1 MKPLFQPQLVN
12 GAEGDPVVYVDHLFE
27 GRAMLFDLGEIQSLP
42 ARKLLRLSHVFVSH
56 THMDHF
62 IGFDHLVR
70 VCLGRALALEMYGP
84 PGFVDQVA
92 HRLGGYTW
100 NLVEN
105 YDTDF
110 TLIVAEVDEGPGRRA
125 RFRCR
130 HRFEREDLEPRTF
143 PDGVLV
149 DEEAFRVRA
158 AVLDHSIPCL
168 GLALE
173 EKNHIN
179 IWKNRLDE
187 LGLPTGPWLQAL
199 KSAVRRGAPDD
210 TPFTVGWQDRDGE
223 HQREFALG
231 ELRERV
237 LRVVPGQKIA
247 YVVDTVYHEANAR
260 RIVALARDADILFI
274 ETVFLERDAD
284 RAARTR
290 HLTAAQAG
298 RLARAA
304 GAKRAVPMHF
314 SARYSDD
321 FDVLVKEFEEA
332 VGNG

>member
-1 MKPLFQPQLVN
+1 
-12 GAEGDPVVYVDHLFE
+12 VDHLFE
-27 GRAMLFDLGEIQSLP
+27 GRALLFDLGEIQSLP
-42 ARKLLRLSHVFVSH
+42 PRKLLRLSHVFVSH

-70 VCLGRALALEMYGP
+70 VCLGRPQTLEMYGP
-84 PGFVDQVA
+84 PGFIDQVG
-92 HRLGGYTW
+92 HRLAGYTW

-110 TLIVAEVDEGPGRRA
+110 TVIAAEVHEQEGRRA

-130 HRFEREDLEPRTF
+130 HRFTREELEPVAF
-143 PDGVLV
+143 PGGVLL

-158 AVLDHSIPCL
+158 ATLDHSIPCL
-168 GLALE
+168 GFALE

-179 IWKNRLDE
+179 VWKNRLDE
-187 LGLPTGPWLQAL
+187 LGLPTGPWLQSL
-199 KSAVRRGAPDD
+199 KSAVRRDEPGDAPIAVAWRDD
-210 TPFTVGWQDRDGE
+210 KGE
-223 HQREFALG
+223 HERRFTLG
-231 ELRERV
+231 ELRDRV

-247 YVVDTVYHEANAR
+247 YIVDVVYHEGNAR
-260 RIVALARDADILFI
+260 QIVELVRDADILFI
-274 ETVFLERDAD
+274 ETVFLERDAE

-304 GAKRAVPMHF
+304 GAKRAVPMHY
-314 SARYSDD
+314 SPRYSDAPER
-321 FDVLVKEFEEA
+321 LREEFEEA
-332 VGNG
+332 MSC